1 MWDLLNVR
9 DEATGK
15 GGDLLNLYGEKRW
28 KGLNVHDANRWNLE

>member
-15 GGDLLNLYGEKRW
+15 GGDLLPRRKEVEGFKCP
-28 KGLNVHDANRWNLE
+28 